1 MLSQGPDPSGPRE
14 AKDAGFAILETLV
27 ALAVL
32 AIALGVLLAV
42 LTDGIRRQGRAERL
56 AEATLHAQ
64 SLLARVGA
72 DVPLKAGTTTGTLP
86 NGMHWQV
93 LVERYGDA
101 ADRKAWPVSAYRVLV
116 DVNSGDGEPS
126 GPLLRLSTL
135 RLAAEEPS
143 R

>member
-1 MLSQGPDPSGPRE
+1 MLIQPPHPNEPHEG
-14 AKDAGFAILETLV
+14 KDAGFAILETLV
-27 ALAVL
+27 ALAIL

-42 LTDGIRRQGRAERL
+42 ITDGIRRQGRAEKL

-72 DVPLKAGTTTGTLP
+72 DVPLKVGATTGTLS

-101 ADRKAWPVSAYRVLV
+101 AERKAWPAGAYRVV
-116 DVNSGDGEPS
+116 VNVISEGGEQN
-126 GPLLRLSTL
+126 GPLVTLTTL
-135 RLAAEEPS
+135 RLGPREPD